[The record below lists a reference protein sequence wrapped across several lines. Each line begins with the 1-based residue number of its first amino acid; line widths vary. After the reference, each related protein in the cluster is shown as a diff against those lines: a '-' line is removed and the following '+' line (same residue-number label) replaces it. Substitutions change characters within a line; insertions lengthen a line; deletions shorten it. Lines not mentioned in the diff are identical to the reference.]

1 MPFAECQ
8 DPRGDAAMTR
18 RSVATALLLLL
29 AAGRAAAASAATAAT
44 DPAAFID
51 QLGKRA
57 LDVLGK
63 SVSAAQRQA
72 RFRELFREDF
82 DGPRIARFVLGRYW
96 NIASDAEREEFQRL
110 FEDYVVFA
118 YSARLSQYS
127 GEQFRVD
134 GSRPDEG
141 AVVVD
146 SEIIRPG
153 EDRPLKVDW
162 RLVRDHGALKIADVI
177 VDGISMAVT
186 QRSEFA
192 AVIQRNGGQVSGLL
206 TAMREKISAVAR

>member
-1 MPFAECQ
+1 
-8 DPRGDAAMTR
+8 MTR
-18 RSVATALLLLL
+18 RSVATLLLLL
-29 AAGRAAAASAATAAT
+29 VAAGALPAPGTAAA

-51 QLGKRA
+51 EMGKRA
-57 LDVLGK
+57 LDVLSNSPSA
-63 SVSAAQRQA
+63 SVRQA

-82 DGPRIARFVLGRYW
+82 DVPRIARFVLGRYW
-96 NIASDAEREEFQRL
+96 NVASEAERAEFQRL

-118 YSARLSQYS
+118 YSSRLSQYS
-127 GEQFRVD
+127 GERFRVA
-134 GSRPDEG
+134 GSHPEEG
-141 AVVVD
+141 AVIVS

-162 RLVRDHGALKIADVI
+162 RLVRDRSALKIADVI

-192 AVIQRNGGQVSGLL
+192 AVIQRNGGQVNGLL
-206 TAMREKISAVAR
+206 TVMREKTGAATR